1 MTLSDRKKKILYSLV
16 DDYIVTAEP
25 VSSKKIQEEHLPD
38 YSSATIRNEL
48 SALES
53 MGYLVQPH
61 TSAGRVPSQKA
72 FRFYVDQLMVT
83 PLTQD
88 EISAI
93 EGHFT
98 DKVSSMQEVMQKVA
112 EVIAEVTHYT
122 SVAVEDAVD
131 KEIVQKIKLVKLSQ
145 GNALVLVVS
154 DRNVFKDHIIDI
166 PSNLTEEDLEKVNG
180 WLNKLFTP
188 KKLEELK
195 SLDLNEILDDELS
208 ALRGLFAEVLDIL
221 KEVSNKKQEIITQGA
236 SQILDYPEYSDKDNA
251 KQFLQTIEQKQ
262 KLAKMFTSQGDG
274 MELSIKI
281 GREEDVNLPDG
292 CSLVTAKIG
301 LNNSS
306 YGNIGVIGPVRM
318 DYKKVVSVLDH
329 MGRLIEKLLSEEE

>member
-1 MTLSDRKKKILYSLV
+1 LTLSERKKKILYSLV
-16 DDYIVTAEP
+16 DDYIITAEP

-61 TSAGRVPSQKA
+61 TSAGRIPSQKA

-83 PLTQD
+83 PLTQE
-88 EISAI
+88 EINVI
-93 EGHFT
+93 EERFG
-98 DKVSSMQEVMQKVA
+98 DKISSMQEVMAKVA
-112 EVIAEVTHYT
+112 EVLAEVTHYT
-122 SVAVEDAVD
+122 SVAVEDAVE
-131 KEIVQKIKLVKLSQ
+131 KETVKKINLVPLSQ

-154 DRNVFKDHIIDI
+154 DRNVFKDSIIKI
-166 PSNLTEEDLEKVNG
+166 PDNLSERDLKKVND
-180 WLNKLFTP
+180 WLNELFTP

-195 SLDLNEILDDELS
+195 ELNLDEILNEELK
-208 ALRGLFAEVLDIL
+208 ALKGLFGEVLDIL
-221 KEVSNKKQEIITQGA
+221 REVSNKKQQIITQGA
-236 SQILDYPEYSDKDNA
+236 AQILDYPEYSDKDSA

-262 KLAKMFTSQGDG
+262 KLASMFSAEDDG

-281 GREEDVNLPDG
+281 GREEEGNLPDG

-301 LNNSS
+301 VNKNSF
-306 YGNIGVIGPVRM
+306 GNVGVIGPVRM

-329 MGRLIEKLLSEEE
+329 IGKLIEKLLGEED

>member
-53 MGYLVQPH
+53 MRYLVQPH

>member
-301 LNNSS
+301 FNNSS

>member
-72 FRFYVDQLMVT
+72 FRFYVDQLIVT

>member
-166 PSNLTEEDLEKVNG
+166 PSNLSEEDLEKVNG

>member
-25 VSSKKIQEEHLPD
+25 VSSKKIQAEHLPD

-61 TSAGRVPSQKA
+61 TSAGRIPSQKA

-83 PLTQD
+83 PLSQD

-93 EGHFT
+93 EGHFV
-98 DKVSSMQEVMQKVA
+98 DKISSLQDVMSKVTS
-112 EVIAEVTHYT
+112 VLSEVTHLT
-122 SVAVEDAVD
+122 SVAVEDSATG
-131 KEIVQKIKLVKLSQ
+131 ELVQSIKLVRLTQ

-154 DRNVFKDHIIDI
+154 DKNVFKDHIIEI
-166 PSNLTEEDLEKVNG
+166 PENLSEDDLAKVNG
-180 WLNKLFTP
+180 WLNHLFTP
-188 KKLEELK
+188 KSIDELRSLKLDEVLDEELK
-195 SLDLNEILDDELS
+195 ILQ
-208 ALRGLFAEVLDIL
+208 GLFEDVLKIL
-221 KEVSNKKQEIITQGA
+221 RDVSKKKKEIITQGA
-236 SQILDYPEYSDKDNA
+236 AQILDYPEYSDKDNA
-251 KQFLQTIEQKQ
+251 KQFLQVIEQKQ
-262 KLAKMFTSQGDG
+262 KLADMFAEDNG
-274 MELSIKI
+274 MELNIKI
-281 GREEDVNLPDG
+281 GREEEQNLPDG

-301 LNNSS
+301 INKNS

-329 MGRLIEKLLSEEE
+329 IGKLIEKLLNEEE